1 MPRKFVIAPGGIVS
15 MTLSDIMR
23 RAPLAA
29 LSALALVLAAC
40 SSTPPAAPTS
50 APAAPAAAS
59 KPTDAP
65 KPAAA
70 APTTAPAAAAA
81 KPTEATAAKPAAGA
95 AGGTVSCAEHATQGG
110 GGAPIKIGSDGSLT
124 GATANFGTGMK
135 RGIEICL
142 KELNDAGGYQGR
154 KVDIPVLDDQVKPE
168 IAVANITRFLEQ
180 DKVIAIIGPV
190 NSGNALAFLPKTE
203 EAEVPVIVPISTS
216 VQVVYVDANGQPSPI
231 YGDPGVKPR
240 KWVFRSSMQDNFQVE
255 TILSFAKTK
264 GWDAIGIMHDTTGY
278 GTASKATADK
288 LIPAEGFKILATET
302 YNVGDTDMTS
312 QLQKMK
318 AAGVKQIINFGL
330 GPEDANL
337 LRSAQKIDY
346 NVQFSGAWGFSDPL
360 VPQLAGKELAE
371 GVVTVASFTPDQ
383 SPAAADFHQKMLKTY
398 GEDPFPITAAQSYDA
413 TKIMFQA
420 LAKSGP
426 DSAKLRDAIE
436 SLEGFKGVTAAPAK
450 PYGPD
455 RHHSLE
461 GKDLFAAV
469 WKNGELAKA
478 Q

>member
-1 MPRKFVIAPGGIVS
+1 
-15 MTLSDIMR
+15 
-23 RAPLAA
+23 
-29 LSALALVLAAC
+29 
-40 SSTPPAAPTS
+40 
-50 APAAPAAAS
+50 
-59 KPTDAP
+59 
-65 KPAAA
+65 
-70 APTTAPAAAAA
+70 
-81 KPTEATAAKPAAGA
+81 
-95 AGGTVSCAEHATQGG
+95 
-110 GGAPIKIGSDGSLT
+110 
-124 GATANFGTGMK
+124 
-135 RGIEICL
+135 
-142 KELNDAGGYQGR
+142 
-154 KVDIPVLDDQVKPE
+154 
-168 IAVANITRFLEQ
+168 
-180 DKVIAIIGPV
+180 VIAIIGPV

-255 TILSFAKTK
+255 TILAYAKSK

-288 LIPAEGFKILATET
+288 LIPSEGFKILATET
-302 YNVGDTDMTS
+302 YNVGDTDMTA

-318 AAGVKQIINFGL
+318 TAGVKQIINFGL

-346 NVQFSGAWGFSDPL
+346 KVQFSGAWGFSDPL
-360 VPQLAGKELAE
+360 VPQLAGKDLAE
-371 GVVTVASFTPDQ
+371 GVITVASFTPDQ
-383 SPAAADFHQKMLKTY
+383 SPAAADFHQKMLKGY
-398 GEDPFPITAAQSYDA
+398 GEDPFPITAAQAYDA
-413 TKIMFQA
+413 TKMMFQA
-420 LAKSGP
+420 LAKAGP

-436 SLEGFKGVTAAPAK
+436 SLDGFKGVTAAPAK
-450 PYGPD
+450 PYGPQ

>member
-1 MPRKFVIAPGGIVS
+1 MTIPG
-15 MTLSDIMR
+15 LDR
-23 RAPLAA
+23 RASIGA
-29 LSALALVLAAC
+29 LSALALVLSAC
-40 SSTPPAAPTS
+40 QTAAPAPATS
-50 APAAPAAAS
+50 APAAAA

-65 KPAAA
+65 KPAAPA
-70 APTTAPAAAAA
+70 ATTAPAGAAA
-81 KPTEATAAKPAAGA
+81 TTAPAKPAAAAPA
-95 AGGTVSCAEHATQGG
+95 AGGTVSCADHATQGG
-110 GGAPIKIGSDGSLT
+110 GGAPIKMGADGSLT

-142 KELNDAGGYQGR
+142 NEFNNAGGYQGR
-154 KVDIPVLDDQVKPE
+154 KVEIPVLDDQVKPE
-168 IAVANITRFLEQ
+168 IAVANVTRFLEQ
-180 DKVIAIIGPV
+180 DKVIAILGPV
-190 NSGNALAFLPKTE
+190 NSGNALAFIPKTE

-216 VQVVYVDANGQPSPI
+216 VQVVYVDGNGQPSPLF
-231 YGDPGVKPR
+231 GEPGVKPR

-255 TILSFAKTK
+255 TILGYAKSK

-288 LIPAEGFKILATET
+288 LIPSEGFKILATET

-330 GPEDANL
+330 GPECANL

-346 NVQFSGAWGFSDPL
+346 KVQFSGAWGFSDPL
-360 VPQLAGKELAE
+360 VPQLAGKDLAE

-383 SPAAADFHQKMLKTY
+383 SPAATDFHQKMIKAY
-398 GEDPFPITAAQSYDA
+398 NEDPFPITAAQGYDA
-413 TKIMFQA
+413 TKIMLMA
-420 LAKSGP
+420 LSKAGP

-436 SLEGFKGVTAAPAK
+436 GLEGFKGVTAAPAK

-461 GKDLFAAV
+461 GKDMFAAA

>member
-1 MPRKFVIAPGGIVS
+1 
-15 MTLSDIMR
+15 MTVTDLIR

-40 SSTPPAAPTS
+40 SSTPAAAPTS
-50 APAAPAAAS
+50 APAAAA

-70 APTTAPAAAAA
+70 APTTAPAAAA
-81 KPTEATAAKPAAGA
+81 KPTDAAAKPAAPAA

-142 KELNDAGGYQGR
+142 KEFNDAGGYQGR
-154 KVDIPVLDDQVKPE
+154 KVDLPILDDQVKPE

-190 NSGNALAFLPKTE
+190 NSGNALAFIPKTE

-255 TILSFAKTK
+255 TILAYAKGK

-288 LIPAEGFKILATET
+288 IIPAEGFKILATET

-346 NVQFSGAWGFSDPL
+346 KVQFSGAWGWSDPL
-360 VPQLAGKELAE
+360 VPQLAGKDLAE

-383 SPAAADFHQKMLKTY
+383 SAAAADFHQKMLKAY
-398 GEDPFPITAAQSYDA
+398 GEDPFPITAAQAYDA
-413 TKIMFQA
+413 AKIMFQA
-420 LAKSGP
+420 LSKAGP

-436 SLEGFKGVTAAPAK
+436 GLDGFKGVTAAPAK
-450 PYGPD
+450 PYGPQ